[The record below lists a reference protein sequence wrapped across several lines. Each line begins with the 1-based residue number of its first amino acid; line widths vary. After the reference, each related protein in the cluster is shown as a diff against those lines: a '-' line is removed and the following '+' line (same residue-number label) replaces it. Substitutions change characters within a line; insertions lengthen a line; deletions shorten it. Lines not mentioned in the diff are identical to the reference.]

1 MNEIE
6 IINNTNEEI
15 KELDILNDL
24 LEFALKKEKQEHV
37 IFNII
42 IVDNEYIHN
51 LNKEYRNVDRPTDV
65 ISFALEDNGS
75 METAYGRIL
84 GDIYISIDKAREQAE
99 EYGHSLK
106 REFAFLSIHGLLHL
120 LGYDHMEEEEE
131 KVMFARQELILD
143 EYGIKREKEI

>member
-42 IVDNEYIHN
+42 IVDNEYIHK

-84 GDIYISIDKAREQAE
+84 GDIYISIDKAREQAK

-106 REFAFLSIHGLLHL
+106 RELAFLSIHGLLHL

-131 KVMFARQELILD
+131 KVMFGRQELILD

>member
-15 KELDILNDL
+15 KELDIINDL

-42 IVDNEYIHN
+42 IVDNEYIHK

-84 GDIYISIDKAREQAE
+84 GDIYISIDKAREQAK

-106 REFAFLSIHGLLHL
+106 RELAFLSIHGLLHL

-143 EYGIKREKEI
+143 EYGIKR